1 MEWREILSWNL
12 TVANFLVQGN
22 LEVKRHKVDYA
33 FSAELLNLKEP
44 QRLLGTFQKLLLL
57 WKRFDWF
64 PIVFEIFGTLYLIFF
79 LDAYFEIQEEINASH
94 KMLWNT
100 LTMSKMLFHVF
111 VNPLYNS
118 PWILRMQED
127 KSMIQAPTT
136 LSKSSVA
143 LIFNITQYNI
153 NIMYTFTYIIKWYHL
168 RMFGT
173 RNIHV
178 CAEINLMAY

>member
-1 MEWREILSWNL
+1 MTARQLPMEWREILWWNL

-22 LEVKRHKVDYA
+22 LEVKRNKVDYA

-100 LTMSKMLFHVF
+100 LTMYQRSRCYFMFL
-111 VNPLYNS
+111 LILSNS
-118 PWILRMQED
+118 PWILWMQED

-143 LIFNITQYNI
+143 FDLQHHPI
-153 NIMYTFTYIIKWYHL
+153 
-168 RMFGT
+168 
-173 RNIHV
+173 
-178 CAEINLMAY
+178 